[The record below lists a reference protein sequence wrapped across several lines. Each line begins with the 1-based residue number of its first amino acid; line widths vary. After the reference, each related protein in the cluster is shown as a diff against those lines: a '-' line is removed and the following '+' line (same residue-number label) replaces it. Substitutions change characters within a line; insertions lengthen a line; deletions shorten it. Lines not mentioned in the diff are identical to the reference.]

1 MKSIQYSISPEVFEK
16 FPAYVRG
23 VVLAVGVKNGESS
36 PELVQLMRSEEKS
49 LQQRLNVD
57 DIVNEPRI
65 NSWRE
70 AFRSLG
76 IKPSEYRSSIE
87 AMSRR
92 VLRGNEL
99 PAINALVDIGN
110 IISLRHLIPTGGH
123 ALDNVSGDIAL
134 RPAKGS
140 EDFVP
145 FGMQDHEHPDPDEF
159 VFVEGD
165 TVLTRRW
172 SWRQANHSMTLPET
186 NVIEFNV
193 DGLPPVALAE
203 VEQVSSELMELIRKF
218 CGGELS
224 CQYLTKDNPTITLKI
239 P

>member
-145 FGMQDHEHPDPDEF
+145 FGTQDHEHPDPDEF

-186 NVIEFNV
+186 KVIEFNV

>member
-1 MKSIQYSISPEVFEK
+1 MKSIQYTISPEVFNK
-16 FPAYVRG
+16 FPEYVRG
-23 VVLAVGVKNGESS
+23 VVLAGGVGNGESS
-36 PELVQLMRSEEKS
+36 PELVQLLRAEEES
-49 LQQRLNVD
+49 LRQRLGVD
-57 DIVNEPRI
+57 DIVAEPRI
-65 NSWRE
+65 NAWRE

-99 PAINALVDIGN
+99 PTINALVDIGN

-123 ALDNVSGDIAL
+123 ALDDVTGDIAL

-145 FGMQDHEHPDPDEF
+145 FGTQDLEHPDPNEF
-159 VFVEGD
+159 IFAEGD
-165 TVLTRRW
+165 IVLTRRW
-172 SWRQANHSMTLPET
+172 SWRQANHSMTLPKT
-186 NVIEFNV
+186 RVIEFNV
-193 DGLPPVALAE
+193 DGLPPVTLAD
-203 VEQVSSELMELIRKF
+203 VQLVSSELMDLIQRF

-224 CQYLTKDNPTITLKI
+224 CQYITRDNPSITLNI
-239 P
+239 E